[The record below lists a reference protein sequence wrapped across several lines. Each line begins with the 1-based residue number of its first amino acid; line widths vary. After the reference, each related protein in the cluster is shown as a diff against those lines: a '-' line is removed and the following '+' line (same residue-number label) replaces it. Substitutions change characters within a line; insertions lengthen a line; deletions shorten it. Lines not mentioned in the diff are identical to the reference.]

1 MEKKISLKWLIA
13 DLICM
18 YIITGL
24 GLVLLAVLLEKM
36 QQGETFV
43 KVGIVIVYILS
54 GFVGGLI
61 AGKKM
66 KTRKFLWGILMGAA
80 YFVILLL
87 VIAFMLYAF
96 PAMSRFTFRNMQ
108 ITRFAVFALFR
119 HMLSTLAMLVV
130 FVASGMWFL
139 LGTLSREKK

>member
-1 MEKKISLKWLIA
+1 MEKKKSLKWLIA

-80 YFVILLL
+80 YFVIL
-87 VIAFMLYAF
+87 
-96 PAMSRFTFRNMQ
+96 
-108 ITRFAVFALFR
+108 FAVSVGINGDR
-119 HMLSTLAMLVV
+119 KSVV
-130 FVASGMWFL
+130 
-139 LGTLSREKK
+139 

>member
-1 MEKKISLKWLIA
+1 MEKKKSLKWLIA

-54 GFVGGLI
+54 G
-61 AGKKM
+61 GKQ
-66 KTRKFLWGILMGAA
+66 IQDSD
-80 YFVILLL
+80 VIKVRRDYGRL
-87 VIAFMLYAF
+87 
-96 PAMSRFTFRNMQ
+96 
-108 ITRFAVFALFR
+108 
-119 HMLSTLAMLVV
+119 
-130 FVASGMWFL
+130 
-139 LGTLSREKK
+139 

>member
-1 MEKKISLKWLIA
+1 MEKKKSLKWLIA

-66 KTRKFLWGILMGAA
+66 KTRKFLWGILMGVA
-80 YFVILLL
+80 YFVIL
-87 VIAFMLYAF
+87 
-96 PAMSRFTFRNMQ
+96 
-108 ITRFAVFALFR
+108 FAVY
-119 HMLSTLAMLVV
+119 V
-130 FVASGMWFL
+130 
-139 LGTLSREKK
+139 

>member
-1 MEKKISLKWLIA
+1 MEKKKSLKWLIA
-13 DLICM
+13 DSICM

-66 KTRKFLWGILMGAA
+66 KTRKFL
-80 YFVILLL
+80 
-87 VIAFMLYAF
+87 
-96 PAMSRFTFRNMQ
+96 
-108 ITRFAVFALFR
+108 
-119 HMLSTLAMLVV
+119 
-130 FVASGMWFL
+130 
-139 LGTLSREKK
+139 

>member
-1 MEKKISLKWLIA
+1 MEKKKSLKWLIA

-66 KTRKFLWGILMGAA
+66 KTCKFLWGILMGAA
-80 YFVILLL
+80 YFVILFAVSVGINGGLPQDLIHTATTL
-87 VIAFMLYAF
+87 VICMAAGMLGG
-96 PAMSRFTFRNMQ
+96 
-108 ITRFAVFALFR
+108 
-119 HMLSTLAMLVV
+119 ML
-130 FVASGMWFL
+130 G
-139 LGTLSREKK
+139 